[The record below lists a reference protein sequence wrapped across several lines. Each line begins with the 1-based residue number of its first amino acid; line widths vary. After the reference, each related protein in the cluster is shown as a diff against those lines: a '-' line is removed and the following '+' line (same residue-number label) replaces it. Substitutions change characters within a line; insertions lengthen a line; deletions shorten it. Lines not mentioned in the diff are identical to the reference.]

1 MENPLNS
8 WERNSGALIKGRRLS
23 RGALPPCTAGRPPRS
38 PQGLLRPSWVLGAG
52 RWPFSLVS
60 TGRRLS
66 RASLSTF
73 LLTAPRLPAE
83 WGLAP
88 RSEKLGPPPALHPGG
103 FGKEKGVT
111 WQARERN
118 SKHLSGE
125 MSQLRVQL
133 RGLELPP
140 SQLTPSAGNS
150 IPSRG
155 NSTCK
160 GSEAGKVL
168 VGGRSQQGEARRLAS
183 EGQRPGRGTRLGGP

>member
-1 MENPLNS
+1 MHSQEDPY
-8 WERNSGALIKGRRLS
+8 G
-23 RGALPPCTAGRPPRS
+23 C
-38 PQGLLRPSWVLGAG
+38 PQGLLRPSWAPGTG

-60 TGRRLS
+60 TGSRLS
-66 RASLSTF
+66 RATLSTF
-73 LLTAPRLPAE
+73 LLTAPRLPSE

-88 RSEKLGPPPALHPGG
+88 RPDKLGPPSALHPGG
-103 FGKEKGVT
+103 FGKEKAVT

-118 SKHLSGE
+118 FKHLSGE

-133 RGLELPP
+133 RGLQLPP
-140 SQLTPSAGNS
+140 SQLTPSSGNS

-168 VGGRSQQGEARRLAS
+168 ASSQEDPLEKEMETHSSILAWRIPWTEEPDRLQSIVSQRVGHD
-183 EGQRPGRGTRLGGP
+183 

>member
-1 MENPLNS
+1 MHSQEDPY
-8 WERNSGALIKGRRLS
+8 G
-23 RGALPPCTAGRPPRS
+23 C
-38 PQGLLRPSWVLGAG
+38 PQGLLRPSWAPGTG

-60 TGRRLS
+60 TGSRLS
-66 RASLSTF
+66 RATLSTF
-73 LLTAPRLPAE
+73 LLTAPRLPSE

-88 RSEKLGPPPALHPGG
+88 RPDKLGPPSALHPGG
-103 FGKEKGVT
+103 FGKEKAVT

-118 SKHLSGE
+118 FKHLSGE

-133 RGLELPP
+133 RGLQLPP
-140 SQLTPSAGNS
+140 SQLTPSSGNS

-168 VGGRSQQGEARRLAS
+168 ASGRSRWGEAWRLAS